1 MLIHG
6 LQKRSYRPPDKKRF
20 YKFGILVRYPFHD
33 TQKMPEEPLISI
45 RNLQT
50 HYGSRQIL
58 KNINLDIYR
67 GETMVIL
74 GRSGCGKSTLLRHIV
89 GLAKPSSG
97 EILIKGNDIAKMS
110 EDEMTPVLRKIGML
124 FQGAALFNSMTV
136 GDNVAMPLREH
147 TKLEPSTVKIM
158 MRMKLEQVGLGG
170 FEDFMPAQLSGG
182 MKKRAGLAR
191 AMAMDPEILFCD
203 EPSAGLDPVVAVGI
217 DQLINKLNQALKM
230 TIVVVTHELPS
241 VIEIA
246 DRIAMLH
253 NGAVEAIGSWDEL
266 RANPN
271 PIVQQFLNREADEEK
286 IDREKYLKSL
296 VEG

>member
-1 MLIHG
+1 
-6 LQKRSYRPPDKKRF
+6 
-20 YKFGILVRYPFHD
+20 
-33 TQKMPEEPLISI
+33 MPEEPIISI

-74 GRSGCGKSTLLRHIV
+74 GRSGCGKSTLLRHII

-97 EILIKGNDIAKMS
+97 EIIIKGNDIAKMS
-110 EDEMTPVLRKIGML
+110 EEEMMPVLRKIGML
-124 FQGAALFNSMTV
+124 FQSAALFNSMTV
-136 GDNVAMPLREH
+136 GENVAMPLREH
-147 TKLEPSTVKIM
+147 TKLEASTVKIM
-158 MRMKLEQVGLGG
+158 MRMKLESVGLGG
-170 FEDFMPAQLSGG
+170 FDDFMPAQLSGG

-191 AMAMDPEILFCD
+191 AIAMDPEILFCD

-217 DQLINKLNQALKM
+217 DQLIIKLNQALKM
-230 TIVVVTHELPS
+230 TIVVVTHELSS
-241 VIEIA
+241 VFLIA

-253 NGAVEAIGSWDEL
+253 DGSVLAIGTPEEL
-266 RANPN
+266 RANTD
-271 PIVQQFLNREADEEK
+271 PIVQQFLNREADEES
-286 IDREKYLKSL
+286 IDREKYLRSL

>member
-1 MLIHG
+1 
-6 LQKRSYRPPDKKRF
+6 
-20 YKFGILVRYPFHD
+20 
-33 TQKMPEEPLISI
+33 
-45 RNLQT
+45 
-50 HYGSRQIL
+50 
-58 KNINLDIYR
+58 
-67 GETMVIL
+67 MVIL

-110 EDEMTPVLRKIGML
+110 EEEMVPVLRKVGML

-158 MRMKLEQVGLGG
+158 MRMKLESVGLGG
-170 FEDFMPAQLSGG
+170 FDDFMPAQLSGG

-191 AMAMDPEILFCD
+191 AIAMDPEILFCD

-217 DQLINKLNQALKM
+217 DQLIIKLNQALKM
-230 TIVVVTHELPS
+230 TIVVVTHELSS
-241 VIEIA
+241 VFLIA

-253 NGAVEAIGSWDEL
+253 NGSVLAIGTPEEL
-266 RANPN
+266 RANPD
-271 PIVQQFLNREADEEK
+271 PIIQQFLNREADEEK
-286 IDREKYLKSL
+286 IDREQYLRSL